1 MDKLLS
7 GAELCPDTKSELWK
21 DAFVAAKCR
30 RLDKM
35 ANRRRCR
42 IGGVFILN
50 TNVVQYNDFAFYFH
64 TSLFIFF
71 EYTLHRLVI

>member
-1 MDKLLS
+1 
-7 GAELCPDTKSELWK
+7 
-21 DAFVAAKCR
+21 
-30 RLDKM
+30 M